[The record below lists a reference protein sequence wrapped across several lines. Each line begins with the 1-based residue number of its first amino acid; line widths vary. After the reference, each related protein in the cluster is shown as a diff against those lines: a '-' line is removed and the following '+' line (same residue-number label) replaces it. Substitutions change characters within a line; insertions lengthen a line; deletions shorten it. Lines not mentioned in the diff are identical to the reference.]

1 METKRGRNTFHK
13 KAEKIVKYS
22 EKRGL
27 TVPRKLHKALLYPRG
42 IWGSHICMLQWNCVI
57 ISLNLRGGFALYKLW
72 SQKLTELTSVTFV
85 ARRRIARNYASLFTM
100 RGNKS
105 RK

>member
-1 METKRGRNTFHK
+1 M
-13 KAEKIVKYS
+13 
-22 EKRGL
+22 
-27 TVPRKLHKALLYPRG
+27 PRQLYKVLLYPRD

-85 ARRRIARNYASLFTM
+85 ARKRIARNYASLLAM
-100 RGNKS
+100 HGHKS